1 MRSNAQITQSPSL
14 LGPCRINSFHIIR
27 INADDTCYS
36 RCNGVSSK
44 TGYLKAY
51 LYTMM
56 SEALEVNTTL
66 TEINL
71 YNNQIGA
78 VGAAALAKVL
88 EQTSMRM

>member
-1 MRSNAQITQSPSL
+1 
-14 LGPCRINSFHIIR
+14 
-27 INADDTCYS
+27 
-36 RCNGVSSK
+36 
-44 TGYLKAY
+44 
-51 LYTMM
+51 MM

>member
-14 LGPCRINSFHIIR
+14 IGPCRINSFHTIG

-36 RCNGVSSK
+36 RCNGVSPK
-44 TGYLKAY
+44 TGYLKTY

-66 TEINL
+66 TKIIL

>member
-1 MRSNAQITQSPSL
+1 MRSNAQIAQSPRL
-14 LGPCRINSFHIIR
+14 LGPCRINSFHTVR

-66 TEINL
+66 TKIEL
-71 YNNQIGA
+71 YNNKIGD